1 MGLLIDGAEATKPRL
16 WLRVPKQDVLVCRPF
31 SPWWDAQNL
40 RWSPWWTHSGPTF
53 PLDQPVSS
61 SPYSFISL
69 PQPNLPATLSAILL
83 GMSGA
88 SLVMNCSSG
97 LNLFRWYSSTSLRS
111 SIRDDRLNAGIL
123 QIQCTRCL
131 YKWTNPE
138 ANSTLTP
145 ERLHP
150 KTCKGFIAEAQPCS
164 SFLRTP
170 PLFLGSATPCPLG
183 QHFPLT
189 PLAMPEKLGLAWP
202 GVWPEI
208 GLGTTELRFINH
220 KVNALRKRKPLL
232 ELSEKLYLLLLWFV
246 ISIFISLR
254 LMPPAFAGLEI
265 ASSMARSTT
274 KSSSSNN
281 STILSIA
288 SSMAR
293 STTKSNSNSSNNQ
306 QQQ

>member
-123 QIQCTRCL
+123 QVQCTCACTSGPIQRLIPPSRLKGCTP
-131 YKWTNPE
+131 KPVK
-138 ANSTLTP
+138 NSSLKHNHVALSSLALP
-145 ERLHP
+145 QSSLDDP
-150 KTCKGFIAEAQPCS
+150 SLVPGFGHALPVGPAFS
-164 SFLRTP
+164 
-170 PLFLGSATPCPLG
+170 
-183 QHFPLT
+183 LT

-202 GVWPEI
+202 GVARNWPRVQQP
-208 GLGTTELRFINH
+208 LSYVSLTTRW
-220 KVNALRKRKPLL
+220 VPW
-232 ELSEKLYLLLLWFV
+232 EKESRCW
-246 ISIFISLR
+246 
-254 LMPPAFAGLEI
+254 
-265 ASSMARSTT
+265 
-274 KSSSSNN
+274 N
-281 STILSIA
+281 
-288 SSMAR
+288 
-293 STTKSNSNSSNNQ
+293 
-306 QQQ
+306 